1 MSSDSDDTS
10 EDDASAAVPERSLA
24 DRVYWGFLIVMQLV
38 MAVELV
44 FLLVETLWL
53 NALLV
58 ACIMVADHGAGL
70 CRASPSRANP
80 GRVPIDDGGVRL
92 RDALSR

>member
-1 MSSDSDDTS
+1 MSSDGDDS
-10 EDDASAAVPERSLA
+10 RDDDATEAVPERSLA

-44 FLLVETLWL
+44 FLLVETHWL

-58 ACIMVADHGAGL
+58 ACIMVLIMAPAFVAPRLH
-70 CRASPSRANP
+70 
-80 GRVPIDDGGVRL
+80 VRIP
-92 RDALSR
+92 ALPFLHEQQ